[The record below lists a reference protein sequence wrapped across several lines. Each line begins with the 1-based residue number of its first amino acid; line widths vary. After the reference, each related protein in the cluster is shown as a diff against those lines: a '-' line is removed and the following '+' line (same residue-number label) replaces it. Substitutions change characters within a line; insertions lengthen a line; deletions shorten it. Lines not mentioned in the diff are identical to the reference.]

1 MENNVI
7 TQNIDADLELINKL
21 TRRPLKAEEV
31 YTFNVVLCDNDLDRD
46 FEVFDLKCLYEL
58 KELFLGKTGIFD
70 HDPKGSNQT
79 SRIFFTEVVRD
90 PIKKTKL
97 GQDYYMLKAKA
108 YMIRNEK
115 NKDLIEEI
123 DGGIKKEVSIGCSVS
138 CVKCSICGCNTKKEK
153 CEHVLGN
160 RYIVNG
166 EEQLCYHVLESA
178 NDAYEWP
185 FVAVPAQR
193 QAGVVKSIRKKFT
206 DSYETNNFGNED
218 RTQLDKYLEYIS
230 QLESVIGEFEEEL
243 RSQVKKSFAVLQ
255 PELKL
260 STIKS
265 MIEKLNIAEL
275 KELKKVQDEKMG
287 KNVIIQAEGLE
298 ASKDADLTK
307 FSI

>member
-1 MENNVI
+1 MENNI
-7 TQNIDADLELINKL
+7 MMQNIDSDLELINKL
-21 TRRPLKAEEV
+21 THRPLKAEEV

-46 FEVFDLKCLYEL
+46 LEVFDLKCLYEL

-79 SRIFFTEVVRD
+79 SRIYFTEVVCD

-123 DGGIKKEVSIGCSVS
+123 DGGIKKEVSISCSVS

-153 CEHVLGN
+153 CEHVLGK

-166 EEQLCYHVLESA
+166 EEQLCYHVLENTS
-178 NDAYEWP
+178 DAYEWS

-193 QAGVVKSIRKKFT
+193 QAGVVKSIKKTFT
-206 DSYETNNFGNED
+206 NAYEANNFGDED
-218 RTQLDKYLEYIS
+218 QTQLNKCLEYIS
-230 QLESVIGEFEEEL
+230 QLESIVGEFEEEL

-255 PELKL
+255 PELRL

-265 MIEKLNIAEL
+265 MVEKLNVAEL

-287 KNVIIQAEGLE
+287 KNVIIQAEE
-298 ASKDADLTK
+298 AETLKDTDLTK

>member
-1 MENNVI
+1 MGNNI
-7 TQNIDADLELINKL
+7 IMQNIESDLELINKL
-21 TRRPLKAEEV
+21 TRRPLNAEEV

-79 SRIFFTEVVRD
+79 SRIYFTEVVRD

-108 YMIRNEK
+108 YMIKNEK

-160 RYIVNG
+160 RYIING
-166 EEQLCYHVLESA
+166 EEQLCYHVLENAS
-178 NDAYEWP
+178 DAYEWS

-193 QAGVVKSIRKKFT
+193 QAGVVKSIKKTFT
-206 DSYETNNFGNED
+206 NAYEANNFGDEEQ
-218 RTQLDKYLEYIS
+218 TQLNKCLEYIS
-230 QLESVIGEFEEEL
+230 QLESIVGEFEEEL
-243 RSQVKKSFAVLQ
+243 RSQVRKSFAV
-255 PELKL
+255 
-260 STIKS
+260 
-265 MIEKLNIAEL
+265 
-275 KELKKVQDEKMG
+275 
-287 KNVIIQAEGLE
+287 
-298 ASKDADLTK
+298 
-307 FSI
+307 